1 MCQALGRGI
10 ITEDLEQGE
19 ARLNKNSWGYVNGG
33 GRGSRGSQR
42 GSFLV
47 FPKEATAQPRL
58 KEEAQI
64 G

>member
-19 ARLNKNSWGYVNGG
+19 VRLNKNSWGHVNGG
-33 GRGSRGSQR
+33 CRGSRGSQR
-42 GSFLV
+42 DSYLV
-47 FPKEATAQPRL
+47 FPKEATAQTRL